1 MGKGKQKND
10 GVLRLSAD
18 LLYSD
23 GMVMLGSLPGGD
35 SMTVTAI
42 EMMANC
48 DDDRLVMEFDSPD
61 GIDALAKQ
69 IDRPCEF
76 VIATV
81 NIAEKCGLCEVD
93 REDGWIK
100 RIAWTYHNY
109 RYLFNE

>member
-1 MGKGKQKND
+1 MGKQKND

-23 GMVMLGSLPGGD
+23 GMVLLGSLPGGD
-35 SMTVTAI
+35 SMTVTVI

-48 DDDRLVMEFDSPD
+48 NDDTLVMEFDSPG
-61 GIDALAKQ
+61 GIDALSRR
-69 IDRPCEF
+69 IGRPREF

-81 NIAEKCGLCEVD
+81 SIAEKYGLCKVD